1 MALHVSHNGLRGD
14 MNFMDFSLLHR
25 LPKSEMNDDEVTQIL
40 KKWSSNNPPPRK
52 VASLSS
58 HNETFDSRTYTRPKR
73 KTLNMSDAAESD
85 LQSVES
91 GVSLEK
97 EKRKA
102 STEFRL
108 FLDFFNKSSSWRTVV
123 VTSCFIIHAA
133 KLAERRLTAQ
143 LHLHLDG
150 LPELRQSNAEQ
161 SDHQQRF
168 HQR

>member
-73 KTLNMSDAAESD
+73 KTLNMSDTAERD

-91 GVSLEK
+91 GVSWRRKSEK
-97 EKRKA
+97 H
-102 STEFRL
+102 RL
-108 FLDFFNKSSSWRTVV
+108 NFDYF
-123 VTSCFIIHAA
+123 
-133 KLAERRLTAQ
+133 
-143 LHLHLDG
+143 
-150 LPELRQSNAEQ
+150 
-161 SDHQQRF
+161 
-168 HQR
+168 